1 MKVWVRFARRWNSVM
16 RERTFI
22 QGYSWN
28 LRKKDQNCAK
38 MWTSSVSSPVG
49 VEDVVFDGAAVAVS
63 DTAAVSSMETKA
75 TARSASGSV
84 IAPYVSSI

>member
-1 MKVWVRFARRWNSVM
+1 
-16 RERTFI
+16 
-22 QGYSWN
+22 
-28 LRKKDQNCAK
+28 